1 MTTLRNS
8 VQLIGRAGNDPEV
21 KTIGKDR
28 SMLRFSLAISEYY
41 FNEKG
46 ERVENTHWHRI
57 VAWGKLAERMGS
69 QLKKGQ
75 MVAISGKLVT
85 NKWKDNEGKMRSL
98 TEIVAIEY
106 MPA

>member
-28 SMLRFSLAISEYY
+28 SMLRFRLAISEYY

-46 ERVENTHWHRI
+46 ERVENTHWHCI

-75 MVAISGKLVT
+75 MVTISGKLVT
-85 NKWKDNEGKMRSL
+85 NKWKDSEGKMRSL
-98 TEIVAIEY
+98 TEIVAI
-106 MPA
+106 